1 MRQRPTVVRFSKKQR
16 ALSKEENL
24 QLHLPD
30 WAAHTAL
37 TFVRPWLLLF
47 LLGIPVLAYLRG
59 KRGPAAALTFSST
72 ATLRAIG
79 KQSAARVG
87 KMLRTLLLATL
98 ALFVI
103 ALAQPQLGKSLTQVE
118 ASGIDIMLVLDVSGS
133 MLIKDFTIGGEEAT
147 RLDAI
152 REVTR
157 KFIEGRPND
166 RIGIIAFGTRPYIVS
181 PMTLDHD
188 WLLQNLDRVRIG
200 LVEDGTAI
208 GSAIAAAANRLN
220 DKRSKSHVLV
230 LLTDGENN
238 AGKIPPNTAAEAVKA
253 LKIHLYAIGAGIN
266 GVAPAPIFT
275 PRGPLTDALG
285 NILYENQRV
294 EFNEAGLREVA
305 KIADGKFFQA
315 TDTQSLEQIYND
327 IDKLEKSTVSVKKY
341 QQYRDLF
348 PLCLMSGC
356 GLLLAQLILSQTI
369 WKKLP

>member
-1 MRQRPTVVRFSKKQR
+1 
-16 ALSKEENL
+16 
-24 QLHLPD
+24 LPLFD
-30 WAAHTAL
+30 WLMPNSAL
-37 TFVRPWLLLF
+37 TFARPSLLL
-47 LLGIPVLAYLRG
+47 LLLAIPLLAYLRG
-59 KRGPAAALTFSST
+59 KRGQAAALTYSST
-72 ATLRAIG
+72 ANLRAMG
-79 KQSAARVG
+79 KQSAARAG
-87 KMLRTLLLATL
+87 RILRTLLLASL
-98 ALFVI
+98 AIFVVG
-103 ALAQPQLGKSLTQVE
+103 LARPQLGKSLTQVE

-133 MLIKDFTIGGEEAT
+133 MLTKDFTIGGQEAM
-147 RLDAI
+147 RVDAI

-166 RIGIIAFGTRPYIVS
+166 RIGIIAFAGRPYVVS

-208 GSAIAAAANRLN
+208 GSAMAAAANRLN
-220 DKRSKSHVLV
+220 DKHSKSRVLV

-253 LKIHLYAIGAGIN
+253 LKIHFYAIGAGIN
-266 GVAPAPIFT
+266 GIAPAPIYT
-275 PRGPLTDALG
+275 NRGPLTDALG

-294 EFNEAGLREVA
+294 EFNETGLKEVA
-305 KIADGKFFQA
+305 KIADGKFFRA
-315 TDTQSLEQIYND
+315 TDTKSLEQIYGD
-327 IDKLEKSTVSVKKY
+327 VDKLEKSTVSVKKY

-356 GLLLAQLILSQTI
+356 GLLLAQILLSQTI